1 MKHENRTIVNNVLM
15 TNEVKP
21 NVKRFNGNEKK
32 ETGGF
37 TTLTKTV
44 YHKAKIK
51 PVVILGIWNQP
62 KK

>member
-1 MKHENRTIVNNVLM
+1 M

-32 ETGGF
+32 ETSGF

>member
-1 MKHENRTIVNNVLM
+1 MKHENNTIVSSVLI
-15 TNEVKP
+15 TNDVKP
-21 NVKRFNGNEKK
+21 NVNMFSGNEKK
-32 ETGGF
+32 ETSGF